1 MPFLQIKSQ
10 RGSKYA
16 KQDTCKDEYDLQ
28 HYLFETSKTE
38 VSGVAAIKD
47 FTAFLM
53 PSYIILHLFSGR
65 RRFNDLQAQ
74 LEYITAYEDYSII
87 TLSLDLAVD
96 EIYGNLADK
105 FVVAHWIQQ
114 VRSRLVVGIVAGP
127 PCETWSS
134 ARHNQLHERS
144 PPPLRSEQAP

>member
-1 MPFLQIKSQ
+1 MEKAKGGKEKKHALFANKKPT
-10 RGSKYA
+10 GGKYA
-16 KQDTCKDEYDLQ
+16 KQETCKDEYDLQ

-74 LEYITAYEDYSII
+74 LEYITAYEEYTII
-87 TLSLDLAVD
+87 TLSLDL
-96 EIYGNLADK
+96 IYGNLADK

-114 VRSRLVVGIVAGP
+114 VRRRLVVGIVAGP
-127 PCETWSS
+127 PCET
-134 ARHNQLHERS
+134 
-144 PPPLRSEQAP
+144 